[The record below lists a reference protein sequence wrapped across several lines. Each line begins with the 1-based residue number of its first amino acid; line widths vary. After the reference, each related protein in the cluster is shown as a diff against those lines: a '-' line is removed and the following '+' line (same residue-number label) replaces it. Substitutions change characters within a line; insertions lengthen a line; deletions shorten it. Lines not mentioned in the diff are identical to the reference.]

1 MLGATRRPG
10 ATLVGPRPPSHGS
23 TAERAPTRPV
33 GTHATAMDAAAALPA
48 LPRGH
53 TPNTRWLAPTWDEL
67 RASGTIDGL
76 PPRPPG
82 WLPAGPTEYGLVR
95 QDDAAL
101 TRAIHG
107 GVLTGGRLNAVLG
120 FAEGPLARR
129 LKVPGSTG
137 GAPGAA
143 RIAALL
149 HIAQPLWAPADG
161 LPGPRHTPSSFG
173 RGGERKGGR
182 RRGVGVSGGPRG
194 PANATPSA
202 VAAAGPNA
210 VALAW
215 GSRHEPAALDALA
228 AALAP
233 AGSRLQEVGLLWVRA
248 DQLAT
253 LGLPADLPLPPL
265 GASPDALVHHTAPAP
280 TVDAALRKEREEGG
294 GDSDGGQAGS
304 DGPAARA
311 PPPTTQTS
319 SPSTW
324 TEVVEIKS
332 VCPFKEAP
340 VRGRGRRV
348 YEVRDPGPH
357 TALPAR
363 AVAQLQL
370 EMLAAGAGSGLMVSS
385 SATRGAR
392 VWRLAR
398 DDEFLRRAL
407 ADVVSPAYVAH
418 VLYAMP
424 VIPGAHAGGWDAVA
438 GLAEAALGLARGAEE
453 VGLVPPRGEPDAGRA
468 FLD

>member
-194 PANATPSA
+194 AKTGKLAIWVGGDKEVFEKFKHVLGAMGDQARYVGPIGQATVAKLVHNCAGYAMNVALAEVFTMGVKAGVDPLVLFEAVRQGALGRRRTFDGLIDQFLPGTYDPPAFQLRHAHKDVSL
-202 VAAAGPNA
+202 A
-210 VALAW
+210 VALGKEVSVPMRACNLTLEEMTEALNRGW
-215 GSRHEPAALDALA
+215 AERDSRSAMLLQQERAGVKIAVDADELA
-228 AALAP
+228 AVVK
-233 AGSRLQEVGLLWVRA
+233 AGNG
-248 DQLAT
+248 
-253 LGLPADLPLPPL
+253 
-265 GASPDALVHHTAPAP
+265 
-280 TVDAALRKEREEGG
+280 
-294 GDSDGGQAGS
+294 
-304 DGPAARA
+304 
-311 PPPTTQTS
+311 
-319 SPSTW
+319 
-324 TEVVEIKS
+324 
-332 VCPFKEAP
+332 
-340 VRGRGRRV
+340 
-348 YEVRDPGPH
+348 
-357 TALPAR
+357 
-363 AVAQLQL
+363 
-370 EMLAAGAGSGLMVSS
+370 
-385 SATRGAR
+385 
-392 VWRLAR
+392 
-398 DDEFLRRAL
+398 
-407 ADVVSPAYVAH
+407 
-418 VLYAMP
+418 
-424 VIPGAHAGGWDAVA
+424 
-438 GLAEAALGLARGAEE
+438 
-453 VGLVPPRGEPDAGRA
+453 
-468 FLD
+468 